1 VECDCKAA
9 RNQVRRLSYYFPMTT
24 ILREFVYT
32 LRLIRRN
39 KGFSVAVLL
48 STALGI
54 GATASIFSLIDAFL
68 LRPLPVPGTSRVVRL
83 TSVTQSSPVGR
94 FSWAEVDD
102 IQRGAQSFAGLAAS
116 QNAAFGLALAR
127 DEQPRVAIGLL
138 VNGDFFSTLR
148 VTPALGRVFSAADDQ
163 APGRSPVAVLSYGMW
178 QREFGGR
185 ADIVGRTL
193 RLNGTDFTI
202 VGVAPASFTGVH
214 PFLRPAL
221 YVPRTMIHEA
231 SGGSVDA
238 LSDRAARS
246 ADVFARLKPGI
257 SIEQSR
263 DDLQRVAAAI
273 AREHPVASQGR
284 GAMVFSQ
291 VGYRIAEAPDNFTIS
306 WLFFAVA
313 ALVLTIACIN
323 VANLLLSTA
332 PARLRETAIRLAM
345 GASRTRLLRQFL
357 IESAVLSTAGAL
369 AGLTIAAGCA
379 AFIRS
384 IAIASELPLT
394 LDARVDVRVALF
406 ALAVGLLSGVA
417 SGLAPALRTTRAD
430 LNHVL
435 KTSETRLAPARGW
448 MRRALV
454 VVQVAVALVM
464 IVLSGLFLESIQT
477 SRAADP
483 GFRTDHI
490 LTLRFDPRLA
500 RYDLEAA
507 RGFYRRLLDRVRAL
521 PGVRAAAIGQHI
533 PLGVSSSSTDISIAG
548 YVRAPNQPP
557 LSIGSAVV
565 GDRYFDVLNIPIR
578 RGRAF
583 TARDTADAPA
593 VAIVNDA
600 MARKYWP
607 DRDALGATI
616 TIQSTPPVTA
626 QVVGIARTSKISDI
640 GETPQPFLYLPLE
653 QSRVTGMTV
662 FVLTDGDPAALTS
675 AVRGEVRAVDPNLPI
690 YDLRTLAAH
699 FEQQALWGVRLIAE
713 VITAVG
719 VIGLALSVLG
729 LYAVVA
735 YSVSQRT
742 REIGIR
748 MAVGASEARV
758 LAMVLRQGLTLSV
771 AGIAVGLALALALSS
786 AIGDLLN
793 GVNPRDPRVYAVAT
807 LVLLAVTLFATYLPA
822 RRASRVDPQL
832 ALRAE

>member
-1 VECDCKAA
+1 MATV
-9 RNQVRRLSYYFPMTT
+9 F
-24 ILREFVYT
+24 REFIYA

-39 KGFSVAVLL
+39 KGFSFAVLL
-48 STALGI
+48 STALGV

-68 LRPLPVPGTSRVVRL
+68 LRPLPVPATSRVVRL

-102 IQRGAQSFAGLAAS
+102 IRRGAQSFAGLSAS
-116 QNAAFGLALAR
+116 QNAAFGLALTR

-138 VNGDFFSTLR
+138 VNGEFFSALG
-148 VTPALGRVFSAADDQ
+148 VTPALGRVFTPADDE
-163 APGRSPVAVLSYGMW
+163 APGRSPVAVLSYGTW

-185 ADIVGRTL
+185 SDIVGRTL
-193 RLNGTDFTI
+193 RLNGAEFTI
-202 VGVAPASFTGVH
+202 VGVAPSWFTGVH

-231 SGGSVDA
+231 SGGSVDT
-238 LSDRAARS
+238 LTDRAARS
-246 ADVFARLKPGI
+246 ADVFARLKPAI
-257 SIEQSR
+257 SIAQSR
-263 DDLQRVAAAI
+263 DDLQRIAAAMV
-273 AREHPVASQGR
+273 REHPVANQGR

-291 VGYRIAEAPDNFTIS
+291 VGYRIAEAPDNFTVS

-332 PARLRETAIRLAM
+332 PARMRETAVRLAM

-357 IESAVLSTAGAL
+357 IESAVLSTAGAI
-369 AGLTIAAGCA
+369 AGLVMAAGCA

-384 IAIASELPLT
+384 IEIASEVPLM
-394 LDARVDVRVALF
+394 LDARVDLRVALF
-406 ALAVGLLSGVA
+406 ALAVGMVSGVLSGVV
-417 SGLAPALRTTRAD
+417 PAVRTTRAD
-430 LNHVL
+430 LNTVL

-464 IVLSGLFLESIQT
+464 IVMSGLFLESIQT

-490 LTLRFDPRLA
+490 LTLRFDPRMA
-500 RYDLEAA
+500 KYDLDASRA
-507 RGFYRRLLDRVRAL
+507 FYRRLLDRVRAL

-548 YVRAPNQPP
+548 YVRAPNQPT
-557 LSIGSAVV
+557 LSVGSDVV
-565 GDRYFDVLNIPIR
+565 GDRYFEVLNIPIL

-607 DRDALGATI
+607 NRDALGATI
-616 TIQSTPPVTA
+616 TIQSPPPLTA
-626 QVVGIARTSKISDI
+626 QVVGVARTSKTSDI
-640 GETPQPFLYLPLE
+640 GETPQPFLYLPIE
-653 QSRVTGMTV
+653 QSRATGMTV
-662 FVLTDGDPAALTS
+662 FVLTDGDPAGLAG

-748 MAVGASEARV
+748 MAVGASEGRV
-758 LAMVLRQGLTLSV
+758 LGMVLRQGLTLSG
-771 AGIAVGLALALALSS
+771 AGIAAGLALTFVLSS
-786 AIGDLLN
+786 LVGDLLN
-793 GVNPRDPRVYAVAT
+793 GVNPRDPRVYTVAT
-807 LVLLAVTLFATYLPA
+807 FVLLAVTLFATYLPA

>member
-1 VECDCKAA
+1 M
-9 RNQVRRLSYYFPMTT
+9 RHLSYYFQMAT
-24 ILREFVYT
+24 IFREFIYA
-32 LRLIRRN
+32 LRRIRRN
-39 KGFSVAVLL
+39 KGFSFAVLL
-48 STALGI
+48 STALGV
-54 GATASIFSLIDAFL
+54 GATASIFSLIDAFM
-68 LRPLPVPGTSRVVRL
+68 LRPLPVPATSRVVHL

-102 IQRGAQSFAGLAAS
+102 IRRDAQSFTGLSAS
-116 QNAAFGLALAR
+116 QTAAFGLALVP

-138 VNGDFFSTLR
+138 VNGEFFSALG
-148 VTPALGRVFSAADDQ
+148 VTPALGRVFTAADDE
-163 APGRSPVAVLSYGMW
+163 APGRSPVVVLSYGTW
-178 QREFGGR
+178 QRELGGR
-185 ADIVGRTL
+185 SDIVGRTL
-193 RLNGTDFTI
+193 RLNGAEFTI
-202 VGVAPASFTGVH
+202 VGVAPSWFTGVH

-221 YVPRTMIHEA
+221 YVPRTMIREA
-231 SGGSVDA
+231 SGGSVEA
-238 LSDRAARS
+238 LTDRAARS
-246 ADVFARLKPGI
+246 ADVFARLKPGV
-257 SIEQSR
+257 SIAQGR
-263 DDLQRVAAAI
+263 DDLQRVAAAM
-273 AREHPVASQGR
+273 ARENPVANQGR

-332 PARLRETAIRLAM
+332 PGRMRETAVRLAM

-357 IESAVLSTAGAL
+357 IESAVLSTAGAI
-369 AGLTIAAGCA
+369 AGVMIAAGCA

-384 IAIASELPLT
+384 IEIASEVPLM

-406 ALAVGLLSGVA
+406 ALGVGLVSGVLSGA
-417 SGLAPALRTTRAD
+417 LPAIRTTRAD
-430 LNHVL
+430 LNTVL
-435 KTSETRLAPARGW
+435 KTSETRLVPARGW

-464 IVLSGLFLESIQT
+464 IVMSGLFLEAVQT

-490 LTLRFDPRLA
+490 LTLRFDPRMA
-500 RYDLEAA
+500 KYDLDAT
-507 RGFYRRLLDRVRAL
+507 RVFYRRLLDRVRAL

-548 YVRAPNQPP
+548 YVRAPNQPT
-557 LSIGSAVV
+557 LSVGSDVV
-565 GDRYFDVLNIPIR
+565 GDRYFEVLNIPIL

-583 TARDTADAPA
+583 TGRDTADAPA

-600 MARKYWP
+600 MAKKYWP
-607 DRDALGATI
+607 NRDALGATI
-616 TIQSTPPVTA
+616 TIQSTPPSTA
-626 QVVGIARTSKISDI
+626 QVVGVARTSKTGDI
-640 GETPQPFLYLPLE
+640 GERPQPFLYLPIE
-653 QSRVTGMTV
+653 QSRATGMTI
-662 FVLTDGDPAALTS
+662 FVLTDRDPAALAGT
-675 AVRGEVRAVDPNLPI
+675 VRGEVRAVDPTLPI
-690 YDLRTLAAH
+690 YDVRTLAAH

-748 MAVGASEARV
+748 MAVGASEGRV
-758 LAMVLRQGLTLSV
+758 LGMVLRQGLTLSV
-771 AGIAVGLALALALSS
+771 AGIAAGLAVTFVLSS
-786 AIGDLLN
+786 LIGDLLN
-793 GVNPRDPRVYAVAT
+793 GVNPRDLRVYTVAT
-807 LVLLAVTLFATYLPA
+807 FVLLAVTLFATYLPA